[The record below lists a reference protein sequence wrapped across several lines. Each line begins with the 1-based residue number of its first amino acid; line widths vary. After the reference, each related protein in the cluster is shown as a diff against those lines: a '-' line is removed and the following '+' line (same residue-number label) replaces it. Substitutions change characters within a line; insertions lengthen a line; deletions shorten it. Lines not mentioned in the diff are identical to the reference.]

1 MISAFLAPAF
11 TIPAVALSAFAG
23 GYLWLKLIHEPA
35 IRREYATELS
45 IQVAQERARLQEE
58 SQITLEAYHKTQQER
73 QQAVTVI
80 REGVARAPQSIS
92 CVSSPAMRAALDGL
106 RGASASPPASA
117 DTAKPPSVP

>member
-1 MISAFLAPAF
+1 MLSIASSFLTLP
-11 TIPAVALSAFAG
+11 VLLVSLVSG
-23 GYLWLKLIHEPA
+23 GYLWLKFLHEPA
-35 IRREYATELS
+35 IRREYASELS

-58 SQITLEAYHKTQQER
+58 SQITLEAYHRAQQER

-106 RGASASPPASA
+106 RGASTSPPAPA
-117 DTAKPPSVP
+117 NTTKPPSVP

>member
-1 MISAFLAPAF
+1 MLSIASSFLTLP
-11 TIPAVALSAFAG
+11 VLLVSLVSG
-23 GYLWLKLIHEPA
+23 GYIWLKFLHEPA

-58 SQITLEAYHKTQQER
+58 SQITLEAYHRAQQER

-106 RGASASPPASA
+106 RGASASPSTPANP
-117 DTAKPPSVP
+117 AKPPSVP

>member
-1 MISAFLAPAF
+1 MFSLVSSFLTLP
-11 TIPAVALSAFAG
+11 VLLVSLVSG
-23 GYLWLKLIHEPA
+23 GYLWLKFLHEPA

-45 IQVAQERARLQEE
+45 ILVAQERARLQEE

-106 RGASASPPASA
+106 RGASASPPAPT

>member
-1 MISAFLAPAF
+1 MLSIASSFLTLP
-11 TIPAVALSAFAG
+11 VLLVSLVSG
-23 GYLWLKLIHEPA
+23 GYIWLKFLHEPA

-58 SQITLEAYHKTQQER
+58 SQVTLEAYHRAQQER

-106 RGASASPPASA
+106 RGASASPSTPANP
-117 DTAKPPSVP
+117 AKPPSVP

>member
-1 MISAFLAPAF
+1 MLSLVSSFLTLPVLLVSLIS
-11 TIPAVALSAFAG
+11 G
-23 GYLWLKLIHEPA
+23 GYLWLKFLHEPA

-58 SQITLEAYHKTQQER
+58 SQITLEAYHRAQQER

-106 RGASASPPASA
+106 RGASASPPTPANP
-117 DTAKPPSVP
+117 AKPPSVP

>member
-1 MISAFLAPAF
+1 MLSLVSSFLTLPVLLVSA
-11 TIPAVALSAFAG
+11 VSG
-23 GYLWLKLIHEPA
+23 GYLWLKFLHEPA

-106 RGASASPPASA
+106 RGASASPPTPANP
-117 DTAKPPSVP
+117 AKPLSVP

>member
-1 MISAFLAPAF
+1 MFGIASSFLTLP
-11 TIPAVALSAFAG
+11 VLLVSLVSS
-23 GYLWLKLIHEPA
+23 GYLWLKFLHEPA
-35 IRREYATELS
+35 IRREYAAELS

-58 SQITLEAYHKTQQER
+58 SQITLEAYHRAQQER

-106 RGASASPPASA
+106 RGASASPPTPANP
-117 DTAKPPSVP
+117 AKPPSVP